1 VAGNVGISTAFRRLR
16 DKFSSRNV
24 GRADSQLRLGT
35 ISDYSLFANDRIK
48 VPNLYFNFV
57 QDPRGIKVDLSG

>member
-1 VAGNVGISTAFRRLR
+1 MSVSRQRSDGFAISSLL
-16 DKFSSRNV
+16 
-24 GRADSQLRLGT
+24 GMCEGQIHSQLRLGT
-35 ISDYSLFANDRIK
+35 ISDYSLFANDWIK